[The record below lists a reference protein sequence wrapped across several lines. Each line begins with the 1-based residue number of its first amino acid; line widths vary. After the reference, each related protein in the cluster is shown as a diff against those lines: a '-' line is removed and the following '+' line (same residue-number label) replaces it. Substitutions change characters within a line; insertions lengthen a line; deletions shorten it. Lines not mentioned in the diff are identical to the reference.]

1 MKEKIWLLLNSIAS
15 CYMAL
20 DSAIKGDLPSTMTSA
35 LALRDSLSNIMNKR
49 MYGFT
54 ISVVDVAY
62 EIEKHHAK
70 FIESLPQNEKFISA
84 YTTGLFIATR
94 NHQKEKLDALRN
106 AVLNT
111 ALPSDLE
118 EDLQLSFVNYIDRLT
133 PSHIVALQ
141 MYLDYWNKHDNAE
154 NWNRHNVD
162 ITEIENKYHSY
173 LDELIGLGMLLR
185 PDMTS
190 DSAGAYMG
198 SRTCI
203 LTGKGRLF
211 LEFIKSPLE
220 KIGKS

>member
-1 MKEKIWLLLNSIAS
+1 MTV
-15 CYMAL
+15 

-35 LALRDSLSNIMNKR
+35 LALRDSLSNIVNKR

-54 ISVVDVAY
+54 ISIAEIAE
-62 EIEKHHAK
+62 EIEKHQTQ
-70 FIESLPQNEKFISA
+70 FIENLPRNEKFISA
-84 YTTGLFIATR
+84 YSASLLIASR

-111 ALPSDLE
+111 ALPSDIG

-141 MYLDYWNKHDNAE
+141 AYSDYWNKNSNAN
-154 NWNRHNVD
+154 NWNRHNVN
-162 ITEIENKYHSY
+162 ITEIEIKYHSY

-203 LTGKGRLF
+203 ITPKGDQF

-220 KIGKS
+220 RIVKS